1 MSFTRA
7 AIAPYRNT
15 PVEVQFTERL
25 PCNCCFCGAARV
37 PISEIDG
44 QCARCRATL
53 YGAYQ
58 GVAASQRNLI
68 RRFGFGR
75 MSEKSVEGCIP
86 IRLNGVP
93 ASAYSEIFSNRD
105 VQTVIVRCQGE
116 RGGVKKRCVRETI
129 FWDLEWLVNF
139 FAFHKLKTPAAAKRG
154 YGCFKATKAGDM
166 LCIIP
171 PLHATH
177 TQEGGDT
184 DSFTEK
190 LDLELSI
197 CLLTRQGNFIFD
209 DEVQEFGPDGVE
221 GLKIELLRFPSLF
234 NLVKSRTLHPDIFAN
249 CRSRLRALKLEK
261 EREAAGARQAALQ
274 RRREQ
279 RAAAATAPAA

>member
-1 MSFTRA
+1 
-7 AIAPYRNT
+7 
-15 PVEVQFTERL
+15 
-25 PCNCCFCGAARV
+25 
-37 PISEIDG
+37 
-44 QCARCRATL
+44 
-53 YGAYQ
+53 
-58 GVAASQRNLI
+58 
-68 RRFGFGR
+68 
-75 MSEKSVEGCIP
+75 
-86 IRLNGVP
+86 
-93 ASAYSEIFSNRD
+93 
-105 VQTVIVRCQGE
+105 
-116 RGGVKKRCVRETI
+116 
-129 FWDLEWLVNF
+129 
-139 FAFHKLKTPAAAKRG
+139 
-154 YGCFKATKAGDM
+154 M

-171 PLHATH
+171 PLRATH

-190 LDLELSI
+190 LELELSVY
-197 CLLTRQGNFIFD
+197 LLTRQGNFIFD